1 MVLTQFEF
9 ISLLQLIIYP
19 LTIPKTSYLQSYLYL
34 QLYKITTLV
43 TSHKPK
49 KFTIINSLDVKRFM
63 KGKRTHMSN
72 FPKGTTLNENNNHF
86 LHIQPHLCL
95 QLLFIKKYL
104 LDIHNTCLSL
114 ILAIDKFNTYCV
126 KIFGSLFIA
135 HYSWY

>member
-1 MVLTQFEF
+1 
-9 ISLLQLIIYP
+9 
-19 LTIPKTSYLQSYLYL
+19 
-34 QLYKITTLV
+34 
-43 TSHKPK
+43 
-49 KFTIINSLDVKRFM
+49 
-63 KGKRTHMSN
+63 MSN

-114 ILAIDKFNTYCV
+114 ILAIDKFNTYCM
-126 KIFGSLFIA
+126 KIGSLFIA